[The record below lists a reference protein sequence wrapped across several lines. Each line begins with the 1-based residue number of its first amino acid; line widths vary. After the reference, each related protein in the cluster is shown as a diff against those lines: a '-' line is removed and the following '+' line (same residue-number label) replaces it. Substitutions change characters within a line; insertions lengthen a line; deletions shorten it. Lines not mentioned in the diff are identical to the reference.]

1 MEQKS
6 GHMSVSL
13 FKEFQK
19 CEARGKAIFDG
30 DYKWPESEALLVG
43 SYVDQKLTGT
53 DETFAKF
60 IESHPGKILKKDG
73 TPYAYLSKADN
84 AIDMLKKQPLAV
96 ECLNGEHQVTMEGE
110 LEGVPVKGI
119 FDTYRPGEW
128 ISDLKYVRALRT
140 GANESIISAYGYDLQ
155 AALYQELVFQ
165 NTGKRL
171 PFYFVLLTKDD
182 VPRTCVCQISQQ
194 NMDKAMEVLKNNIG
208 HYWSICTGET
218 MPERCGIC
226 DYCAQTVTQ
235 DKPID
240 SDLIGLSNQD
250 MNTVNDLLGGLI

>member
-30 DYKWPESEALLVG
+30 EYKWPESEALLVG

-128 ISDLKYVRALRT
+128 ISDLK
-140 GANESIISAYGYDLQ
+140 
-155 AALYQELVFQ
+155 
-165 NTGKRL
+165 
-171 PFYFVLLTKDD
+171 
-182 VPRTCVCQISQQ
+182 
-194 NMDKAMEVLKNNIG
+194 NNIG